1 MDLSTYAKL
10 ENYPFLYINKNGE
23 IYNTLTGRNLIKNK
37 NNDSLLY
44 VRKSKSYKIF
54 KTKDLVNYYFYLDKS
69 EFYEI
74 EGFSRY
80 MISKDGR
87 ILSKLEFKI
96 LTNESKRVN
105 KRKSYP
111 NTTLK
116 NDSGEYI
123 KIKHHHLMFYAFRR
137 NEYELINTPHPN
149 GGIWCVDHINNNKL
163 DYSLNNLELISS
175 IENTRRWSERLKQ
188 GKVSTPR
195 KKSNNSLTRYRVIL
209 VNVRTNEY
217 KIFSSV
223 RDFSLHIGH
232 CDTAL
237 KNHMKLDPDGL
248 AIRDLHYKYK
258 YYQEGDELTYPF
270 NHEGTYIR
278 GRRKLHDNK
287 SGVGICE
294 RDIITGI
301 VHNFHSLTNYCRS
314 RKIREEYV
322 RERISNEEIPILYNY
337 KQIKLSNNFSEWP
350 VISNP
355 HLEVDNEVIRYY
367 SSKNPRNNR
376 KRVLVVLDKYLSILL
391 ISNDYKEVKKYIKSK
406 FNSVVN
412 ISYCLNR
419 LTDSDKFLNKHGYLV
434 MYYREYL
441 KGFRS

>member
-44 VRKSKSYKIF
+44 VRKTKSYKILN
-54 KTKDLVNYYFYLDKS
+54 TKDLVNYYFYLDKS

-87 ILSKLEFKI
+87 ILSKLEYKI
-96 LTNESKRVN
+96 LTTESKRVN

-116 NDSGEYI
+116 NDSGESI
-123 KIKHHHLMFYAFRR
+123 KIKHHHLMFYVFRR
-137 NEYELINTPHPN
+137 NEYELINTPHPD

-175 IENTRRWSERLKQ
+175 IENTRRWFAKLNQ
-188 GKVSTPR
+188 GKAITPR
-195 KKSNNSLTRYRVIL
+195 KKSNNSLTRHRVIL

-217 KIFSSV
+217 RIFNSV

-237 KNHMKLDPDGL
+237 KKS
-248 AIRDLHYKYK
+248 
-258 YYQEGDELTYPF
+258 
-270 NHEGTYIR
+270 HEI
-278 GRRKLHDNK
+278 
-287 SGVGICE
+287 
-294 RDIITGI
+294 
-301 VHNFHSLTNYCRS
+301 RS
-314 RKIREEYV
+314 RWV
-322 RERISNEEIPILYNY
+322 
-337 KQIKLSNNFSEWP
+337 
-350 VISNP
+350 
-355 HLEVDNEVIRYY
+355 
-367 SSKNPRNNR
+367 
-376 KRVLVVLDKYLSILL
+376 
-391 ISNDYKEVKKYIKSK
+391 
-406 FNSVVN
+406 
-412 ISYCLNR
+412 
-419 LTDSDKFLNKHGYLV
+419 SDTRPPL
-434 MYYREYL
+434 
-441 KGFRS
+441 